1 MTILLWFHRLSVRS
15 GPFQGSEAGSTPAGT
30 TNQGVVMFKL
40 TSLSAIGAKSLAKQY
55 VRFGYKLISQK
66 YDEKKQIY
74 ISTFK

>member
-1 MTILLWFHRLSVRS
+1 MN
-15 GPFQGSEAGSTPAGT
+15 GSNKAIDKVALD
-30 TNQGVVMFKL
+30 QFKL

-66 YDEKKQIY
+66 YDEKKQVY

>member
-1 MTILLWFHRLSVRS
+1 
-15 GPFQGSEAGSTPAGT
+15 
-30 TNQGVVMFKL
+30 MFKL

-66 YDEKKQIY
+66 YDEKKQVY